1 MILNRRDNFSNL
13 SKLVLLKVW
22 NLWVDLKDICTE
34 SWADEFPV
42 LPLCGEN
49 PCFVFM
55 QDLRPIGFH
64 SSPLGQGAFISTL
77 FPEAVD
83 LCLGPCMADFA
94 TLFLPLSFSKP
105 LLYMREGCGE
115 VGCDQW
121 EMIITCNTWAPK
133 GDSLLP
139 PALPPIFL
147 VITWWI
153 RAWE

>member
-1 MILNRRDNFSNL
+1 MILNGRDNFINL

-77 FPEAVD
+77 FPEAWI
-83 LCLGPCMADFA
+83 FA
-94 TLFLPLSFSKP
+94 WVPAWQALLLSFYP
-105 LLYMREGCGE
+105 LASQSLCFIWEKV
-115 VGCDQW
+115 VGK
-121 EMIITCNTWAPK
+121 WAVISGRRSLPAIPEPPK
-133 GDSLLP
+133 GTLSFLLLFP
-139 PALPPIFL
+139 QSFL
-147 VITWWI
+147 WSPGG
-153 RAWE
+153 